1 MIQAFEKKRK
11 RIFSLRKM
19 RRKAQVT
26 VEVKPE
32 PKVKVSPEMLTDNRR
47 FKELGENIAGNDPLD
62 FPGYE
67 EKIEAACEESGKNEA
82 VTVGFGKI
90 DGRLTA
96 IAVLHKEFMMGSMGS
111 AVGEKITRLTE
122 SAIKHKT
129 PLVILSAS
137 GGARMQEGLFSL
149 LQMAK
154 TSAAIRKYKEAG
166 GLFISYLMHPT
177 TGGVSASF
185 ASLGDITIAEPDAL
199 IGFAGPRVI
208 EQTIGEKLPPG
219 FQRAEFQEDHGFVD
233 RIVKIEDLRE
243 ELIHIFRLHPKLPF
257 DE

>member
-1 MIQAFEKKRK
+1 
-11 RIFSLRKM
+11 M

-96 IAVLHKEFMMGSMGS
+96 IALGHNCLDSCHHCNFPYH
-111 AVGEKITRLTE
+111 LTIRHE
-122 SAIKHKT
+122 S
-129 PLVILSAS
+129 
-137 GGARMQEGLFSL
+137 
-149 LQMAK
+149 
-154 TSAAIRKYKEAG
+154 
-166 GLFISYLMHPT
+166 
-177 TGGVSASF
+177 
-185 ASLGDITIAEPDAL
+185 
-199 IGFAGPRVI
+199 
-208 EQTIGEKLPPG
+208 
-219 FQRAEFQEDHGFVD
+219 ED
-233 RIVKIEDLRE
+233 ESTE
-243 ELIHIFRLHPKLPF
+243 NA
-257 DE
+257 